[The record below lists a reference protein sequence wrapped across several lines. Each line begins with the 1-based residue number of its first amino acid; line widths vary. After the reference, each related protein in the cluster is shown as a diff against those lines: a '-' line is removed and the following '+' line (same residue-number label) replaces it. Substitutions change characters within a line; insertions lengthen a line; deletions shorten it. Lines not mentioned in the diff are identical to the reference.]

1 MMLESAHLQ
10 TPFMADLVTL
20 ADPTHPLSFLNY
32 IKQQGRLY
40 SFYIRESFFL
50 MRKEYNQY
58 CRWATER
65 LSNLRF
71 NTKVERVE
79 YDQDSH
85 CYHVH
90 CSDTR
95 NGQKLKFETRRLVLG
110 TGPSLSFPTAA
121 SQWLNAWCILASI
134 YTTKRNCKPAAQ
146 LRWSAAGKA
155 RPRSITICSPKLI
168 NMVIS

>member
-1 MMLESAHLQ
+1 MTQFSLSSQQQAATQPYDFIAIGIGPFNLGLACLTQPLSQVNALFLDQNSGFDWHPGMMLESAHLQ

-79 YDQDSH
+79 FDQDSR
-85 CYHVH
+85 C
-90 CSDTR
+90 
-95 NGQKLKFETRRLVLG
+95 
-110 TGPSLSFPTAA
+110 
-121 SQWLNAWCILASI
+121 
-134 YTTKRNCKPAAQ
+134 
-146 LRWSAAGKA
+146 
-155 RPRSITICSPKLI
+155 
-168 NMVIS
+168 